1 MDGVGFLEVNSMDGE
16 TAVDQD
22 LFYQELDAFDEVS
35 FDLEVTDITSVQDMA
50 LTTGWDLFPNPTQDR
65 VTVDVT
71 VSNGTC
77 DGDPFQPD
85 RPTGHERG
93 VGRPVARQPPTVP
106 GRFSP
111 EHGRVRP
118 PHERRS
124 HHLQQDSSA
133 PMNLNLR
140 FAFGIV
146 ALMGLSMT
154 SCDTFDDP
162 VIGVIAPCDVRG
174 PGV

>member
-1 MDGVGFLEVNSMDGE
+1 MLRLDPDGRRRSDGLFNNATSMDGVGFLEVNSMDGE
-16 TAVDQD
+16 TALDQD

-71 VSNGTC
+71 RLKGTC
-77 DGDPFQPD
+77 DGDPFQFN
-85 RPTGHERG
+85 RTTGHERG
-93 VGRPVARQPPTVP
+93 WGVQSPGKPTVL
-106 GRFSP
+106 GRCSF

-133 PMNLNLR
+133 PMNLKEN
-140 FAFGIV
+140 
-146 ALMGLSMT
+146 
-154 SCDTFDDP
+154 FDSSSASWP
-162 VIGVIAPCDVRG
+162 SWA
-174 PGV
+174 